1 MASFFLQNPCQNES
15 HNSYE
20 KTMNFELILASIL
33 APFWYPKCIENHIKN
48 IIDFG
53 IDFGTILAPKM
64 APKMEP
70 KPSKSEIP
78 VPIFYFQKRFVKK
91 ASFFYRF
98 WNFPGLRVA
107 TFWSILGSFWPPQ
120 ALQNLH
126 KFSPTLTETKTHQEL
141 AANTP
146 RIYQEPPRT
155 RRDPLRT
162 FQGPAVRTPS
172 RNISHNATAKKR
184 LRSATNDREKT

>member
-1 MASFFLQNPCQNES
+1 
-15 HNSYE
+15 
-20 KTMNFELILASIL
+20 MNVGSIVASIL
-33 APFWYPKCIENHIKN
+33 VQFWYPKCIENLIKN

-70 KPSKSEIP
+70 KW
-78 VPIFYFQKRFVKK
+78 VPMKFADCRFYFQSHLATMAAFLD
-91 ASFFYRF
+91 RF
-98 WNFPGLRVA
+98 WKPVGLPA
-107 TFWSILGSFWPPQ
+107 TTVFAILVNSGRLDAPEPPKIESN
-120 ALQNLH
+120 ANRNEN
-126 KFSPTLTETKTHQEL
+126 PQEL
-141 AANTP
+141 ATNTP

-184 LRSATNDREKT
+184 LRSATNDREKA